1 MWPARRQVLE
11 DFPLARMAE
20 SDCLAESGEGF
31 PIANVQNVLVVAGH
45 DGRAIEARCSA
56 PCHPPNP
63 NDRVDSESKEGCLHP
78 ICEGLPPS
86 WQGEAG
92 ASPGRGLKCAHR

>member
-31 PIANVQNVLVVAGH
+31 PIANVQNVLVVAGP
-45 DGRAIEARCSA
+45 DWGGNQEGCSA
-56 PCHPPNP
+56 PPPPPHP
-63 NDRVDSESKEGCLHP
+63 NDPVDPHPKEG
-78 ICEGLPPS
+78 GVPPPPAS
-86 WQGEAG
+86 YTRLRLGEAG
-92 ASPGRGLKCAHR
+92 GGPGRCL

>member
-31 PIANVQNVLVVAGH
+31 PIANIQNVLVVAGNAGG
-45 DGRAIEARCSA
+45 GRHGRGAAAPPPPHPTQPVGAPPEEGALRPPSPRRSPWLRWEAAGA
-56 PCHPPNP
+56 PRAWP
-63 NDRVDSESKEGCLHP
+63 R
-78 ICEGLPPS
+78 LPP
-86 WQGEAG
+86 
-92 ASPGRGLKCAHR
+92 P

>member
-31 PIANVQNVLVVAGH
+31 PIANIQNVLVVAGH
-45 DGRAIEARCSA
+45 HGRGIPARCAAPRPPPHPHTRPGSA
-56 PCHPPNP
+56 
-63 NDRVDSESKEGCLHP
+63 SKEGR
-78 ICEGLPPS
+78 LPPL
-86 WQGEAG
+86 
-92 ASPGRGLKCAHR
+92 PRGLAPCRPGGGGGGPGARVCCSPP